1 MPHGAA
7 NIQISC
13 EIAKCAGDGFEKM
26 KGEGSPFL
34 QSYSFTVFT
43 LKNFIDMKTQR
54 KLQYEDELFEGFV
67 PLPMLEAKINVLF
80 DMRNRVG

>member
-1 MPHGAA
+1 MVWKKGK
-7 NIQISC
+7 
-13 EIAKCAGDGFEKM
+13 ERE
-26 KGEGSPFL
+26 GEGSPFL